1 MKVDSEPQDL
11 SSDLVNV
18 LAGQTV
24 ELSCSAPGGN
34 PAPTVNIY
42 RNGVS
47 IGLGQTVQFVATAI
61 DNGADLNCL
70 AQNPAIDQPLESRT
84 VKFNVLSKFQGLHET
99 KYLGTKYVK
108 KILKKIGPKCANF
121 CIFTKRSSW

>member
-11 SSDLVNV
+11 SSELVNV

-42 RNGVS
+42 RHGVS
-47 IGLGQTVQFVATAI
+47 FGLGKTVQFVATAI

-84 VKFNVLSKFQGLHET
+84 VKFNVLSKFQGLHEN
-99 KYLGTKYVK
+99 KLLGY
-108 KILKKIGPKCANF
+108 KIRKENLEKIGPKMC
-121 CIFTKRSSW
+121 